1 MKIFFVISSLTSGGA
16 ERVLTT
22 LANHWASKKMDVC
35 IYTPHS
41 QDVFYVLN
49 ENIKL
54 LSTPKRIKNPILNFF
69 HTLSCLRQA
78 IKTEQPDIVISFMNR
93 VNIFTIIASI
103 GLKSPV
109 IISERNYYDNLKIK
123 HWKFLRRITFPF
135 SDGMVVLSHYDYE
148 KYSFVTNK
156 KIILN
161 PLDTYSLPSVKI
173 EDKENL
179 LIAVGSLTKQ
189 KGFDMLIKA
198 LSGIDLTDWKCYII
212 GEGPERV
219 HLTSLIE
226 EYNLTEYVLL
236 IGRKNNIYDYFTK
249 ASVFVLSSRYEGY
262 PNVLAEAMAHGCS
275 CIAFDCLTG
284 PSEIISNGRN
294 GYLLE
299 ANNIDKLRETIVK
312 VIASQNIRTDF
323 FKTALH
329 IRETNCIEKIAQ
341 EWESYIGTIIK
352 KN

>member
-22 LANHWASKKMDVC
+22 LANYWTSKKMDVY
-35 IYTPHS
+35 IYTTS
-41 QDVFYVLN
+41 TQDVFYVLD
-49 ENIKL
+49 ENITL
-54 LSTPKRIKNPILNFF
+54 LSTPLRKNPVVNFF
-69 HTLSCLRQA
+69 HTLYNLHQA
-78 IKTEQPDIVISFMNR
+78 IKTIQPDIVISFMNR
-93 VNIFTIIASI
+93 VNIFTLIASI

-123 HWKFLRRITFPF
+123 HWKILRRLTFPI

-161 PLDTYSLPSVKI
+161 PLDTYALPSVKL
-173 EDKENL
+173 EDKEKL

-198 LSGIDLTDWKCYII
+198 LAGIDLTNWKCYII
-212 GEGPERV
+212 GEGPERTL
-219 HLTSLIE
+219 LTSLIQ
-226 EYNLTEYVLL
+226 EYNLTEHVSL

-249 ASVFVLSSRYEGY
+249 ASIFVLSSRYEGY

-275 CIAFDCLTG
+275 CVAFDCLTG
-284 PSEIISNGRN
+284 PSEIISNGEN
-294 GYLLE
+294 GYLVE
-299 ANNIDKLRETIVK
+299 ANNIQQLQETIDK
-312 VIASQNIRTDF
+312 VIASPNIRADF
-323 FKTALH
+323 FETAVQ
-329 IRETNCIEKIAQ
+329 IRETNCVERIAQ
-341 EWESYIGTIIK
+341 EWESYIETIIA
-352 KN
+352 NN